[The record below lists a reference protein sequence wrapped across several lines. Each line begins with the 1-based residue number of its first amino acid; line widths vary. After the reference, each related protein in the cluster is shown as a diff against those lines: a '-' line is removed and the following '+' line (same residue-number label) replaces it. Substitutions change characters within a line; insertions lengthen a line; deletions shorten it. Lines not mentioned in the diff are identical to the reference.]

1 MKQFH
6 QTTSWPVMPKSP
18 ASLRLESS
26 LLYHCAIVSS
36 RVGGHI
42 HELCRERWGLSGTGW
57 RVMVHVGELQP
68 ITAKEIG
75 ARAAINSVNLSRALA
90 QLDELGFVER
100 HIDPT
105 DRRRI
110 ILSLTRTGQAMYDE
124 VAPITARTEQE
135 LLSVLT
141 ASERTALR
149 SLMKRVWQNSTHW
162 GSPSPSI
169 DNNGK

>member
-1 MKQFH
+1 M
-6 QTTSWPVMPKSP
+6 PIMPKPS
-18 ASLRLESS
+18 ASLRLDSS
-26 LLYHCAIVSS
+26 LLYHCAVVSS
-36 RVGGHI
+36 RVGGQV
-42 HELCRERWGLSGTGW
+42 HELCRERWGLSATGW

-110 ILSLTRTGQAMYDE
+110 ILSLTRAGQAMYDE
-124 VAPITARTEQE
+124 VAPITARAEQE

-149 SLMKRVWQNSTHW
+149 ALMKRIWQHSERW
-162 GSPSPSI
+162 VSA
-169 DNNGK
+169 